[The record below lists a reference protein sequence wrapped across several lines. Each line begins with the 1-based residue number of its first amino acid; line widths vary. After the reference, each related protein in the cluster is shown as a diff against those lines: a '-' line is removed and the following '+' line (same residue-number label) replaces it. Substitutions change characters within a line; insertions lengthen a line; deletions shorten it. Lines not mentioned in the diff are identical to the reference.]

1 MYKFYIELYDK
12 IDGGYILQ
20 SKAYDT
26 AESVYNFLKQI
37 EYIEVGISFRYGLSL
52 MLVRVG
58 DEGEYE
64 VVCGEDIEKDIS
76 IEELQQLCENL
87 IENN

>member
-1 MYKFYIELYDK
+1 MYEFYIELYDK

-20 SKAYDT
+20 SISYDT
-26 AESVYNFLKQI
+26 AESVYHFLKQI
-37 EYIEVGISFRYGLSL
+37 EYIEAGIRFRYGLSL
-52 MLVRVG
+52 MLVRIG

-64 VVCGEDIEKDIS
+64 VVGERDIEKNIS
-76 IEELQQLCENL
+76 IEELQQLCEDL